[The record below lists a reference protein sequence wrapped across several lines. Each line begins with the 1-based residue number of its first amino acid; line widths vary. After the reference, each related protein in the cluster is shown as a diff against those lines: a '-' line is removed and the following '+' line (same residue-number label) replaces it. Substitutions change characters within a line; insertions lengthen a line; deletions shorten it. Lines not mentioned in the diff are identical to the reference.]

1 MSAEEQAYEAAL
13 RLIAKAKREGG
24 QRLDLNTTETHALT
38 RLPPEIHD
46 LPTLRSLDLDNT
58 RIIDFS
64 PLTGLTGLTTLSLSH
79 TRITDLSPLTG
90 LTGLTGLFLDNTQ
103 ISDLSPLSA
112 LTGLTTLSLGHTQIS
127 DLSPLSALTG
137 LTRLYLSHTQITD
150 LSPLTALTGLTE
162 LTLNNTQISDLSPL
176 SGLTGLTR
184 LSLIDTQISD
194 LSPLSGLTRL
204 TELFLDDT
212 RISDLSRLTALTGL
226 TTLYLNN
233 TQISDFSPL
242 TALTGLTGL
251 SLNNTQISDL
261 SPLTALTGLTTLY
274 LSNTRIS
281 DLTPLASLNA
291 LTCLYLDNSAA
302 LDLRPLRGL
311 AALGEHP
318 TIGGLTFR
326 GTPATRADA
335 GIKEIAKIEDNGT
348 RARELFAH
356 LENWKPPVGAGL
368 EAIILAPSKP
378 TFPASLPAPVLP
390 VVTEERIGLAKGPDV
405 LAASNANTRAQQGWL
420 ALSEFRASFGGSFHI
435 ENYAPL
441 PAILRDFDRAM
452 GANFASCRPIA
463 VGMHGQR
470 IIAQSY
476 DQGLLETLPSGA
488 GSELKAFA
496 AAIAT
501 FVERFPDW
509 QAYNADTPSDAEH
522 GMTDQDRSAFA
533 AVDQVVDDT
542 PQADQDFK
550 DEFHAIV
557 SLGSDSKATEIEMK
571 GLDSST
577 RELALAL
584 GQVALR
590 EIKSG
595 ASLRRET
602 EEMARVGQGEWA
614 KIKWYAGGFTLDALQ
629 RASPSLRLLAKNRPK
644 SFGWLTA
651 LLDYAGT
658 P

>member
-64 PLTGLTGLTTLSLSH
+64 PLTGLTGLTGLFLDN
-79 TRITDLSPLTG
+79 TRIIDFSPLTG

-184 LSLIDTQISD
+184 LSLSDTQISD

-212 RISDLSRLTALTGL
+212 RISDLSR
-226 TTLYLNN
+226 
-233 TQISDFSPL
+233 
-242 TALTGLTGL
+242 
-251 SLNNTQISDL
+251 
-261 SPLTALTGLTTLY
+261 LTALTGLTTLY

-476 DQGLLETLPSGA
+476 DKGLLETLPSGA
-488 GSELKAFA
+488 GAELKAFA